1 MTVTTHGHTF
11 GALAVITLLV
21 AGCSAA
27 PPSLTATPQAAAAP
41 TFRAP
46 PSSGSASPAPAS
58 ADASTASIQPSSAV
72 AIPDG
77 DYETERITPQMMTA
91 ALEAAGL
98 GEKAASIIAAI
109 DVHQYIVFTLR
120 LRAGKYAEFQ
130 AVDGGPA
137 EAGSLGTVVSISDS
151 AMVLQETQSG
161 SPFGPPQPYAIRWDG
176 GTLHVDLTSF
186 PSPDDYAILTAIYE
200 SSPWTRKP

>member
-1 MTVTTHGHTF
+1 MTVTTHGHTL
-11 GALAVITLLV
+11 GAITIVTLLV

-27 PPSLTATPQAAAAP
+27 SPSLTATPQAAVAA
-41 TFRAP
+41 TLKAP
-46 PSSGSASPAPAS
+46 PSSSSVSPAPATS
-58 ADASTASIQPSSAV
+58 DASTASIQPSSA

-77 DYETERITPQMMTA
+77 DYETERITSPMLTA

-98 GEKAASIIAAI
+98 GDKAASIIDATGFH
-109 DVHQYIVFTLR
+109 DYVVFVLR
-120 LRAGKYAEFQ
+120 LREGKYVQFQ

-137 EAGSLGTVVSISDS
+137 EAGSLGTVVSMTDD
-151 AMVLQETQSG
+151 ALVLQETQSG

-176 GTLHVDLTSF
+176 ATLHIDLTSF
-186 PSPDDYAILTAIYE
+186 PNPDDYAILTAIYE